1 MIARLHRILVTALIG
16 ALMGLGVIRALF
28 GGRQKARIA
37 APDRGRDLVAV
48 PVPVART
55 AGRRR
60 MAAAGLAGLL
70 LASGAAWIVLLDP
83 DARPRPGSTTQE
95 GRGRPLA
102 ALSPAR
108 PGGGA
113 APAPQADMPAGPAPR
128 DAVPTPGAGA
138 DAQGRVTATPPAPS
152 FDVVRVEPNGDA
164 VIAGRAAPNATV
176 ELLVDGRPVAT
187 ARADAAGRFAVP
199 PQALPSGG
207 SEVTLRA
214 VDADGREQRSPVR
227 VAVVVAPAK
236 DARPLVALTSPDAPT
251 RVLSQPDRPQEAR
264 SGTAAE
270 PGQQAPREGEAG
282 RPAGKTPSSAS
293 QARADEPE
301 AGAGAVAPPTILSID
316 SHPGGRLFVTARAPA
331 GAAIRLYLND
341 TLIAP
346 ATVAPD
352 GTVTFAI
359 GRGVKPGAY
368 TVRLDRMDPATGA
381 VRARAEVPFT
391 APDPAHDGGV
401 EYAAPN
407 TAARGYAAHPGTA
420 PAVPGQG
427 TAEARSGRPAVVDP
441 LETSSTRGRG
451 GDGTTATVHV
461 PEVATARIARGDSL
475 WRISRRAYGE
485 GDRYTVIYDANQDQ
499 IRDPDLIYPGQVFVL
514 PSDGASER
522 RD

>member
-1 MIARLHRILVTALIG
+1 MIARLHRILVTALLG

-28 GGRQKARIA
+28 GGRPRAGIA
-37 APDRGRDLVAV
+37 VPDRGRDLVAI

-83 DARPRPGSTTQE
+83 DAGPRPGSATRE
-95 GRGRPLA
+95 GQGRPLA

-113 APAPQADMPAGPAPR
+113 APAPQADIPTAPAPR
-128 DAVPTPGAGA
+128 DAVPTPGAGS
-138 DAQGRVTATPPAPS
+138 DARALVTATPPAPS

-164 VIAGRAAPNATV
+164 VIAGRAAPDATV
-176 ELLVDGRPVAT
+176 ELLVDGRPVAS
-187 ARADAAGRFAVP
+187 ARADAAGRFTVTP
-199 PQALPSGG
+199 EALPTGG

-214 VDADGREQRSPVR
+214 VEADGREQRSPAR

-251 RVLSQPDRPQEAR
+251 RVLSQPDRQRETRA
-264 SGTAAE
+264 GAAAE
-270 PGQQAPREGEAG
+270 PGRQAPREGEA
-282 RPAGKTPSSAS
+282 PSGAS
-293 QARADEPE
+293 QAPASGTE
-301 AGAGAVAPPTILSID
+301 AGAGAVAPPTIVSID

-352 GTVTFAI
+352 GSVTFTI

-407 TAARGYAAHPGTA
+407 TAASGDAARPRTP
-420 PAVPGQG
+420 PAVPRQG
-427 TAEARSGRPAVVDP
+427 AAEARSGRPAVVDP
-441 LETSSTRGRG
+441 LETSSTRSRG
-451 GDGTTATVHV
+451 GDATSASVYV
-461 PEVATARIARGDSL
+461 PEVATARIVRGDSL

-514 PSDGASER
+514 PTDGAAER